1 MKEADRRL
9 HRLRAPFDDEAVGP
23 LRVRDRVLLSG
34 MVYAARD
41 AAHRRMIQALDAGQD
56 LPVPL
61 EGQVIYYV
69 GPAPGR
75 PGEAIGPAGPTTATR
90 VDAFTPRL
98 LEQGLRATI
107 GKGRRSPEV
116 RQAQRDHR
124 AVYLVAVGG
133 AAALL
138 AQRIRSSR
146 VVAYPDLG
154 PEAIR
159 CLELEDF
166 PLVVG
171 NDVYGG
177 DMFESALAAHRR
189 GS

>member
-1 MKEADRRL
+1 M
-9 HRLRAPFDDEAVGP
+9 
-23 LRVRDRVLLSG
+23 
-34 MVYAARD
+34 
-41 AAHRRMIQALDAGQD
+41 
-56 LPVPL
+56 
-61 EGQVIYYV
+61 
-69 GPAPGR
+69 
-75 PGEAIGPAGPTTATR
+75 
-90 VDAFTPRL
+90 DAFTPRL